1 MNKQLEQA
9 NKYAELCDVAYVAWK
24 KRQNFTKTE
33 IEFGDDCKVL
43 EGRKYYEVIRG
54 RKGACCHMGYV
65 CKQTGKLYKEQR
77 QKAKWDL
84 LDTNDTE
91 LLFANLCPFGGHL
104 YNTYITKV
112 RGAK

>member
-1 MNKQLEQA
+1 
-9 NKYAELCDVAYVAWK
+9 
-24 KRQNFTKTE
+24 
-33 IEFGDDCKVL
+33 
-43 EGRKYYEVIRG
+43 
-54 RKGACCHMGYV
+54 MGYV
-65 CKQTGKLYKEQR
+65 CKETGKLYKEQR

-84 LDTNDTE
+84 LDTNDAD

>member
-1 MNKQLEQA
+1 MIDQKQLLKQVETYAAKCDQA
-9 NKYAELCDVAYVAWK
+9 LVDW
-24 KRQNFTKTE
+24 QN
-33 IEFGDDCKVL
+33 GDPLDTDEVCQIHK
-43 EGRKYYEVIRG
+43 GRKYFEVIRG

-84 LDTNDTE
+84 LDTNDTD